1 MKGKQFSIGLFMM
14 SLFLVAQV
22 WIAGAQDTTPRFW
35 LTYPIQQATAG
46 QEFTVTVNVGGADQ
60 VYGGSF
66 QLQYDPQSFE
76 VVVTDSKAVTPGPFF
91 GDAPSFPLKNSADVT
106 GGTVD
111 YALTLTQPAQ
121 PVSGDGV
128 LGTVTFRALKDAPVS
143 ITPAKA
149 SLVSPEFTEV
159 DGRLIAQKINQV
171 EAQIGETVVSDTD
184 ASQVVSAP
192 VTTAIEQKPAVVIA
206 LTADTAT
213 ASVSVS
219 VSAAAS
225 QNADNTVLSAP
236 VSGAPAVSA
245 RQMNSRVLI
254 VAGLFFLAGLVL
266 LITSVGMYS
275 KMRVRFSL
283 SVDNMPEHSL

>member
-1 MKGKQFSIGLFMM
+1 MRGKQFSIGLVLM

-22 WIAGAQDTTPRFW
+22 WIVGAQDASPRIWLTTPVE
-35 LTYPIQQATAG
+35 QATAG
-46 QEFTVTVNVGGADQ
+46 QEFTVTVNVEGASQ

-66 QLQYDPQSFE
+66 QLLYDTQSFE
-76 VVVTDSKAVTPGPFF
+76 VVVTDSKAVNPGAFF
-91 GDAPSFPLKNSADVT
+91 GDAPSFPLKNSADTT

-128 LGTVTFRALKDAPVS
+128 LGTVTFRALKDASVS
-143 ITPAKA
+143 IVAAKA
-149 SLVSPEFTEV
+149 SLVSPEFTQV

-171 EAQIGETVVSDTD
+171 EAQIGETVVDNS
-184 ASQVVSAP
+184 APAEVASAP
-192 VTTAIEQKPAVVIA
+192 VSAVVEQPA
-206 LTADTAT
+206 AVVVAPTADTAT

-219 VSAAAS
+219 ASAN
-225 QNADNTVLSAP
+225 QTTNDTVLSAP
-236 VSGAPAVSA
+236 VSNAPAVSE

-254 VAGLFFLAGLVL
+254 AAGLFFLAGLVL
-266 LITSVGMYS
+266 LIVSVGMYS
-275 KMRVRFSL
+275 KMRVRFDL

>member
-1 MKGKQFSIGLFMM
+1 MKGKQFSIVIIMM

-22 WIAGAQDTTPRFW
+22 WIAGAQDSTPRSW
-35 LTYPIQQATAG
+35 LAFPVEQATAG
-46 QEFTVTVNVGGADQ
+46 QEFTVTVNVGGANE

-66 QLQYDPQSFE
+66 QLLYDTQAFE

-91 GDAPSFPLKNSADVT
+91 GDAPSFPLKNSADST

-128 LGTVTFRALKDAPVS
+128 LGTITFRALKDAPVS
-143 ITPAKA
+143 IQLTKA
-149 SLVSPEFTEV
+149 DLVSPEFTEV

-171 EAQIGETVVSDTD
+171 EAQIAETVMDDT
-184 ASQVVSAP
+184 AVSQVASAP
-192 VTTAIEQKPAVVIA
+192 VTTVIEQQPVVEVA
-206 LTADTAT
+206 PTVDTAT

-219 VSAAAS
+219 AAN
-225 QNADNTVLSAP
+225 QNVDNTVLSAP
-236 VSGAPAVSA
+236 VQNAPAVSS
-245 RQMNSRVLI
+245 RQTNTRVLI